1 MPTACT
7 APLARIGCLQ
17 EHAVQIAKDGLQV
30 EWLYANDAV
39 HRTKPISPA
48 VSVLVADELFQVFR
62 WLALTYGR
70 DATSIRGFSFDKA
83 LLPQPQSSPR
93 EPAMSL
99 EQLQELANQLA
110 ERDSSP
116 APCQCGHQP
125 TRSGSHRT

>member
-1 MPTACT
+1 MA
-7 APLARIGCLQ
+7 LRQG
-17 EHAVQIAKDGLQV
+17 
-30 EWLYANDAV
+30 AV

-125 TRSGSHRT
+125 TRSGSHRTTYQARRFVLILSHRWLIDRPRDL